1 MPYHESSRITL
12 IAAAPIARASLV
24 KLESGGL
31 KVCGADGT
39 PVGFTELGAAAA
51 GDHVSV
57 RLMNAQGTFECRAA
71 GSITPGALLMPAADG
86 AVAPTAA
93 ARSSWAWPCPPRA
106 RMKRCAS
113 FPFFP
118 AHHLLLPP
126 GREPDA
132 R

>member
-86 AVAPTAA
+86 AVAAHSGGALIVGMALSAA
-93 ARSSWAWPCPPRA
+93 SKDETLRVLPL
-106 RMKRCAS
+106 
-113 FPFFP
+113 FFRTPSATP
-118 AHHLLLPP
+118 A
-126 GREPDA
+126 GA
-132 R
+132 GA

>member
-86 AVAPTAA
+86 AVAVHSGGALIVGMA
-93 ARSSWAWPCPPRA
+93 LSARA

-118 AHHLLLPP
+118 APPP